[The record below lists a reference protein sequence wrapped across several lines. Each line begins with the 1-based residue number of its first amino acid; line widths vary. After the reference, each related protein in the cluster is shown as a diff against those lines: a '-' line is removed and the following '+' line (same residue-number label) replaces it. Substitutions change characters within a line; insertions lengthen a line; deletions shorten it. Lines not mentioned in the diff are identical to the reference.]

1 MGKLKIKSKGEL
13 YQKLKLLMFTRII
26 FTTFLLGATVLLQLS
41 VNVSPFA
48 RPLLFIYGVICGIF
62 LLSFIYALLLPRIPN
77 SKSFAYFQTS
87 IDTVIISLIIYVTG
101 NMISAFSFLY
111 LIVIIYSSILLNKKG
126 GMVIATLCCL
136 QYICMLNLEFFGI
149 LQPLLY
155 YGPGSAVVNIGWQH
169 LIYKLFLTSIA
180 CYAVAFLSGLLAEQS
195 RKTKIELVAMED
207 HIQRVEKIAS
217 MGEMAAGLA
226 HEIKN
231 PLAALAGSIQLLKEE
246 IPFNPDND
254 KLMQIVLRETDRL
267 SALVNNFLLF
277 ARPPKAKTGIIRIDT
292 VLKEVLDLFEKDKI
306 CLNRI
311 IIERKI
317 VLDIKAMI
325 DSFHLRQVLWNLL
338 LNAAEAITGEGKI
351 IIKARNL
358 KDGQLII
365 NIMDNGCGMTS
376 EQIESIFNPFFTT
389 KPAGT
394 GLGLS
399 IVHRILESYDGRL
412 SVQSKVG
419 HGSDFT
425 IFLRGHL
432 RGQCYA

>member
-1 MGKLKIKSKGEL
+1 MGKLKIKSKGDL

-41 VNVSPFA
+41 VNVSPLA

-62 LLSFIYALLLPRIPN
+62 LLSFIYALLLPRISN
-77 SKSFAYFQTS
+77 SKLFAYFQTS
-87 IDTVIISLIIYVTG
+87 IDTVIISLIIYITG
-101 NMISAFSFLY
+101 NIISAFSFLY

-126 GMVIATLCCL
+126 GIVIATLCCL
-136 QYICMLNLEFFGI
+136 QYIGILNLEFFGI

-155 YGPGSAVVNIGWQH
+155 YGPGSAGVDMGWQH
-169 LIYKLFLTSIA
+169 LIDKLFLTSIA

-195 RKTKIELVAMED
+195 RKTKIELLAMED
-207 HIQRVEKIAS
+207 HMQRVEKIAS

-277 ARPPKAKTGIIRIDT
+277 ARPPKANKAGIIKIDT

-306 CLNRI
+306 CFKRI

-317 VLDIKAMI
+317 APNIKAMI

-351 IIKARNL
+351 IIKARDL
-358 KDGQLII
+358 KDGQIII
-365 NIMDNGCGMTS
+365 NIIDNGCGMTL
-376 EQIESIFNPFFTT
+376 ELIETIFNPFFTT
-389 KPAGT
+389 KLAGT

-399 IVHRILESYDGRL
+399 IVHRILESYEGRL
-412 SVQSKVG
+412 SVQSRVD
-419 HGSDFT
+419 HGSDFS
-425 IFLRGHL
+425 IILRSHPSPI
-432 RGQCYA
+432 